1 MLNNSPSTIIEV
13 LTLDELE
20 HLRSSKNLPVPV
32 GFDPPTSGKLIE
44 LEAQT
49 RSLARE
55 NSRAFAE
62 LQANLALNRKLI
74 RTANEAAK
82 LQQRRVLADFED
94 VGLLNGEDE

>member
-1 MLNNSPSTIIEV
+1 MLTNSVSTIIEV
-13 LTLDELE
+13 LTPDELE
-20 HLRSSKNLPVPV
+20 HLRSTRNLHVPV
-32 GFDPPTSGKLIE
+32 GFDPPTSGKLVE

-74 RTANEAAK
+74 RHANEAAK
-82 LQQRRVLADFED
+82 LQQRRLFADYGNG
-94 VGLLNGEDE
+94 GLIQVEDE